1 MTSKIIRIN
10 QIVKEKPDE
19 VFTSV
24 YHLINKELL
33 MQCFEKLD
41 GSKASGIDSVTKDI
55 YYMNLDE
62 NINNLVRR
70 LKNKSYKPQPARKV
84 KIPKGNGKMREL
96 AISNFEDKI
105 VQLALKSIIEA
116 IFEPKLSNNM
126 FGFRPSRGCHDAL
139 RQISMDIE
147 RNFTNY
153 VVEADIKGYFDN
165 INHEN
170 LIKCLELHIKDKN
183 IIMLIRKLLK
193 AGILESDNLYI
204 GDDGT
209 PQGSILSPVLANIY
223 MYYVL
228 VRWFDEIVKPNCH
241 GFASIINYAD
251 DFICCFQRKQDA
263 IVFYKKW
270 LPERLARA
278 KLELAKDKTRIISF
292 GRFAKENC
300 KGKKPQTFEFLGFV
314 HYCSTNRNGKF
325 RVKRKTSSKK
335 FTKKLVEFN
344 DWCSRNRTLDI
355 DELMN
360 TYKKKVIGHFNYYG
374 ITDNFHM
381 IQKYKFRTMQ
391 ILFKWLNRRSQR
403 KSYTWEEFNK
413 LLEQYQI
420 PKPRICVKIYDD

>member
-1 MTSKIIRIN
+1 MKKIFYISVLFLFATPASVFAAQERFVR
-10 QIVKEKPDE
+10 VKADAEVMAPPDR
-19 VFTSV
+19 VTITV
-24 YHLINKELL
+24 GLQHKTDNLKEGAKVL
-33 MQCFEKLD
+33 QQNIA
-41 GSKASGIDSVTKDI
+41 KA
-55 YYMNLDE
+55 
-62 NINNLVRR
+62 
-70 LKNKSYKPQPARKV
+70 
-84 KIPKGNGKMREL
+84 L
-96 AISNFEDKI
+96 AYCRA
-105 VQLALKSIIEA
+105 Q
-116 IFEPKLSNNM
+116 
-126 FGFRPSRGCHDAL
+126 
-139 RQISMDIE
+139 
-147 RNFTNY
+147 
-153 VVEADIKGYFDN
+153 
-165 INHEN
+165 
-170 LIKCLELHIKDKN
+170 HIKDKN

-228 VRWFDEIVKPNCH
+228 VRWFDEIVRPNCH